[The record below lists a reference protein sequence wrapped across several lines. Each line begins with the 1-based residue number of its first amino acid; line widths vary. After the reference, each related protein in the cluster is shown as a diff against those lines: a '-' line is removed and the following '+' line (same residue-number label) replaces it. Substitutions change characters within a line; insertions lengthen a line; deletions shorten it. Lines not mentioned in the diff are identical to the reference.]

1 MRASLIALCLAASP
15 ALACTGAPVCQV
27 DPGTLALTRLIDFEG
42 LQAGQGP
49 GYLVDDI
56 MAFDGARIGEGFV
69 GQALVPNGDFD
80 RVAGVPTAPLQLR
93 SDPSGQTKS
102 LVWVAGNTIL
112 NGFGPAGFPRRH
124 AQGEGA
130 IAILFENPQPA
141 MEIDIRGGE
150 AGGAMLQFLRADGTE
165 ITTLTLRNLGEGP
178 LAFLRADGLSDIS
191 GVVLTNEDPQG
202 VAIDNVRFGPPPDLS

>member
-1 MRASLIALCLAASP
+1 MRASLAALALMAGP

-27 DPGTLALTRLIDFEG
+27 DPGSLALTRLIDFEG

-49 GYLVDDI
+49 GHLVDEI
-56 MAFDGARIGEGFV
+56 MTFDGAQIAERFA
-69 GQALVPNGDFD
+69 GQALVANGDFD
-80 RVAGVPTAPLQLR
+80 GVAGRPLSPLQLL
-93 SDPSGQTKS
+93 PAPEGQTKS

-112 NGFGPAGFPRRH
+112 NGFGPAGFPRRQ

-130 IAILFENPQPA
+130 LAILFEAPQPA
-141 MEIDIRGGE
+141 IEIDIRGGE
-150 AGGAMLQFLRADGTE
+150 AGAARLQFLRADGTE
-165 ITTLTLRNLGEGP
+165 ITTLSLTGLGEGP

-202 VAIDNVRFGPPPDLS
+202 IAVDNVRFGPPPELS